1 MSISEDEILQYRW
14 LGREEGFTAL
24 EHEIVF
30 RDLCCGCGACAAVCP
45 EKVIEVDE
53 FPKLIG
59 ECTDCG
65 YCLMQCPRSF
75 FDSGDVEGKIF
86 GQKTEDALGRVEKMA
101 GVKALDKKLTKRSQD
116 GGFVTALLKYALE
129 KKIIDGAIVANA
141 NEEWT
146 TKARLITDAKE
157 LAETAGTKYTN
168 CPNLAALMEAKD
180 KGLKKL
186 AIVGLPCHIEG
197 ARKLQHHPIEEV
209 DLKDRIA
216 FTVSLFCKSNFLYE
230 GLVKELLEK
239 RYGLDPRKM
248 TKIDIKGKYVIAET
262 NGAKLEVPL
271 EEAHEHERKGCEVC
285 WDFTS
290 RISDFSAGSVG
301 TPAGYTTVL
310 ARTKKAV
317 ELLEGMRK
325 DKIIETTEVDREAV
339 QKLQEVKEKRARR
352 ESRKRIRQVVPP
364 PYKHLKL

>member
-24 EHEIVF
+24 EHEIIF
-30 RDLCCGCGACAAVCP
+30 KDLCCGCGACAAVCP

-53 FPKLIG
+53 FPKLTG

-75 FDSGDVEGKIF
+75 FDSGEIEGRIF
-86 GQKTEDALGRVEKMA
+86 GAKSEDPIGHIEKMI
-101 GVKALDKKLTKRSQD
+101 GVKARDRKLSKKSQD

-129 KKIIDGAIVANA
+129 KKIIDGAIVASA
-141 NEEWT
+141 DEDWKT
-146 TKARLITDAKE
+146 QARLITDAKE
-157 LAETAGTKYTN
+157 LTTTAGTKYTN
-168 CPNLAALMEAKD
+168 CPNLSALMDAKE
-180 KGLKKL
+180 KGLRKL
-186 AIVGLPCHIEG
+186 AVVGLPCQIEG
-197 ARKLQHHPIEEV
+197 ARKLQRYPIEEV

-216 FTVSLFCKSNFLYE
+216 FTISLFCKSNFLYE
-230 GLVKELLEK
+230 GLVKEVLEK
-239 RYGLDPRKM
+239 KYGLDPKKM
-248 TKIDIKGKYVIAET
+248 TKIDVKGKYVIAE
-262 NGAKLEVPL
+262 NGGKKLEVPL

-317 ELLEGMRK
+317 ELLDTMLRDGT
-325 DKIIETTEVDREAV
+325 IETSEVERGAIE
-339 QKLQEVKEKRARR
+339 KLQEVKEKRARK